1 MSLRDLQFGAA
12 AQAEVLPL
20 IREFFGEDI
29 RPTPGKFDRYDYE
42 SSTAVYELKARR
54 NPKDQ
59 YPTTCI
65 GSDKIDPKHPKQQVY
80 LFHFT
85 DGTYYIRYDSDV
97 FATFVSK
104 LFARSRPGVNDKP
117 KLYTYI
123 SVDKLLPIPRDATP
137 PPSSHP

>member
-12 AQAEVLPL
+12 AQAEVLPR
-20 IREFFGEDI
+20 IREFFGEEI
-29 RPTPGKFDRYDYE
+29 QPTPGKYDRYDYE
-42 SSTAVYELKARR
+42 SSTAVYELKSRR
-54 NPKDQ
+54 NTRNH

-85 DGTYYIRYDSDV
+85 DGTFYIRYDSEV
-97 FATFVSK
+97 FSSFTSK
-104 LFARSRPGVNDKP
+104 PFARHRPGVDDRP

-123 SVDKLLPIPRDATP
+123 NVDRLLPIPA
-137 PPSSHP
+137 